1 MRNAVDWG
9 GSSEMMDIDAAL
21 RRLRELPAD
30 PRLEQIDGAVME
42 AIVFQRRH
50 GTPLS
55 STAFGVAA
63 VLPPPLP
70 FLGSVIPA
78 PATPAPSL
86 APPPPPPPLPP
97 SPLPRPTHRPPLP
110 RPHAPRLAT
119 HRLRPP
125 PPPSPPTHHTTPP

>member
-63 VLPPPLP
+63 VFALSIGL
-70 FLGSVIPA
+70 LGSVIPA
-78 PATPAPSL
+78 HETRAPSIAPLGAPPAL
-86 APPPPPPPLPP
+86 APRSEEHTSELQPLM
-97 SPLPRPTHRPPLP
+97 
-110 RPHAPRLAT
+110 RLSYA
-119 HRLRPP
+119 
-125 PPPSPPTHHTTPP
+125 

>member
-55 STAFGVAA
+55 STAFGVSA
-63 VLPPPLP
+63 VFALSIGL
-70 FLGSVIPA
+70 LGSVIPA
-78 PATPAPSL
+78 NATS
-86 APPPPPPPLPP
+86 APPIALSGAPPALAP
-97 SPLPRPTHRPPLP
+97 SPLPG
-110 RPHAPRLAT
+110 A
-119 HRLRPP
+119 
-125 PPPSPPTHHTTPP
+125 SD

>member
-63 VLPPPLP
+63 VFALSIGL
-70 FLGSVIPA
+70 LGAVIPA
-78 PATPAPSL
+78 HETRAPSIAPPGAPPAL
-86 APPPPPPPLPP
+86 APPTL
-97 SPLPRPTHRPPLP
+97 LGAADCRTL
-110 RPHAPRLAT
+110 APF
-119 HRLRPP
+119 
-125 PPPSPPTHHTTPP
+125 

>member
-63 VLPPPLP
+63 VFALSIGL
-70 FLGSVIPA
+70 LGSVIPA
-78 PATPAPSL
+78 HETRAPSIAPLGAPPAL
-86 APPPPPPPLPP
+86 AP
-97 SPLPRPTHRPPLP
+97 STDRKST
-110 RPHAPRLAT
+110 RLNSS
-119 HRLRPP
+119 H
-125 PPPSPPTHHTTPP
+125 

>member
-30 PRLEQIDGAVME
+30 ARLEQIDGAVME

-50 GTPLS
+50 GTPVS

-63 VLPPPLP
+63 VFALSIGL
-70 FLGSVIPA
+70 LGSVLLPHE
-78 PATPAPSL
+78 TRAPSI
-86 APPPPPPPLPP
+86 PPPGPPPAFAPSQPP
-97 SPLPRPTHRPPLP
+97 GSIHI
-110 RPHAPRLAT
+110 
-119 HRLRPP
+119 RPP
-125 PPPSPPTHHTTPP
+125 P